1 MHKRILIFLSIAGA
15 LCSGNAVYAQDVQQ
29 TVTEAAMAIASAEQK
44 EEVQTKPNYW
54 KQSLGVDLGFNH
66 TGLWSW
72 AAGGYNS
79 VTFSSGIDAKA
90 DYAKDMMTWANRL
103 QLNYGFLWAADK
115 KDLLQKSTD
124 RIYLESKWAYKTG
137 AKSKFSYSAS
147 FNFRSQFS
155 NGYSKYTQDENGKW
169 SGTLKSGFLSP
180 AYTDIALGIDW
191 IPSNWLSV
199 NLAPFTGGFTIVT
212 NPELRKS
219 YGMLLREDD
228 LDAEIGSN
236 YRNARFQFGAQLK
249 ADAKMVIND
258 VFKYETQIVL
268 FTDYL
273 NRPFKEYR
281 VNWDNKISW
290 QLSKLFK
297 LGLNTWLIYDPNVL
311 IKNDKDIEQFPD
323 GKQRVQ
329 FKEFTSLS
337 FTYTFQPRR
346 QK

>member
-1 MHKRILIFLSIAGA
+1 MRNRILIFLGIAGILA
-15 LCSGNAVYAQDVQQ
+15 CGNTAWAQDVQQ
-29 TVTEAAMAIASAEQK
+29 TVTEAAMAIASAEEK
-44 EEVQTKPNYW
+44 EEVKAKPNYW
-54 KQSLGVDLGFNH
+54 KQSVGVDLGFNH

-79 VTFSSGIDAKA
+79 VTFTSGIDAKA
-90 DYAKDMMTWANRL
+90 NYSKDMMTWANRL
-103 QLNYGFLWAADK
+103 QMNYGFLWAADK

-124 RIYLESKWAYKTG
+124 LFYLESKWAYKTG
-137 AKSKFSYSAS
+137 AKSHFSYSAS

-155 NGYSKYTQDENGKW
+155 NGYSKYTQDEDGKW
-169 SGTLKSGFLSP
+169 TGVLKSGCLSP

-191 IPSNWLSV
+191 IPNNWLSI

-219 YGMLLREDD
+219 YGMLLRETG
-228 LDAEIGSN
+228 LDAEVGGN

-249 ADAKMVIND
+249 TDAKMVIND
-258 VFKYETQIVL
+258 VFKYETQLVL

-273 NRPFKEYR
+273 GRPFKEYR

-290 QLSKLFK
+290 QLSKLLK
-297 LGLNTWLIYDPNVL
+297 LGLSTWLIYDPNVM
-311 IKNDKDIEQFPD
+311 IKNDKDIDRYPD

>member
-1 MHKRILIFLSIAGA
+1 MRKRILIFLSIAGA
-15 LCSGNAVYAQDVQQ
+15 LCSGNAVFAQDVQQ
-29 TVTEAAMAIASAEQK
+29 TMTEAAMAIASAEQK
-44 EEVQTKPNYW
+44 KEVQTKPNYW

-79 VTFSSGIDAKA
+79 VTFSSGIDAQA
-90 DYAKDMMTWANRL
+90 NYAKDMMTWANRL

-115 KDLLQKSTD
+115 KDLVQKSTD
-124 RIYLESKWAYKTG
+124 RIYLESKWAYRTG

-155 NGYSKYTQDENGKW
+155 NGYSNYVQDENGKW

-191 IPSNWLSV
+191 VPSNWLSM
-199 NLAPFTGGFTIVT
+199 NIAPFTGGFTIVS

-219 YGMLLREDD
+219 YGMQLRGDD
-228 LDAEIGSN
+228 LDAELGSS
-236 YRNARFQFGAQLK
+236 YRSARFQFGAQIK
-249 ADAKMVIND
+249 TDAKLVIND
-258 VFKYETQIVL
+258 VFRYETQIVL

-273 NRPFKEYR
+273 NKPFKQCR
-281 VNWDNKISW
+281 VNWDNKINW
-290 QLSKLFK
+290 QLSKYLK

-311 IKNDKDIEQFPD
+311 IKNDKDLEQFPD